1 MDKIEE
7 LETNISRT
15 IMVISVFNSEI
26 KHLRFNTPKPKI
38 LLRLWRCGGRAGAP
52 TLPFSFCS
60 PTDKEGRIRE
70 LETPSTKDGLEREC
84 RRASATSTAPE
95 AQTWVSLETSKY
107 YAKLRLEEMRLEY
120 KNLVDLKKINNLPV
134 N

>member
-38 LLRLWRCGGRAGAP
+38 TFSPLALW
-52 TLPFSFCS
+52 S
-60 PTDKEGRIRE
+60 
-70 LETPSTKDGLEREC
+70 
-84 RRASATSTAPE
+84 
-95 AQTWVSLETSKY
+95 V
-107 YAKLRLEEMRLEY
+107 
-120 KNLVDLKKINNLPV
+120 
-134 N
+134 

>member
-7 LETNISRT
+7 LETNIIRT
-15 IMVISVFNSEI
+15 IMVISVYNSEI
-26 KHLRFNTPKPKI
+26 NHLLYNTTKPKI
-38 LLRLWRCGGRAGAP
+38 LFS
-52 TLPFSFCS
+52 FSFCS

-70 LETPSTKDGLEREC
+70 
-84 RRASATSTAPE
+84 
-95 AQTWVSLETSKY
+95 LETSKY

-120 KNLVDLKKINNLPV
+120 KNLVDLKKTTNSPV

>member
-15 IMVISVFNSEI
+15 IMVISVYNSEI
-26 KHLRFNTPKPKI
+26 NHLLYNTTKPKI
-38 LLRLWRCGGRAGAP
+38 LFS
-52 TLPFSFCS
+52 FSFCS

-70 LETPSTKDGLEREC
+70 LETPSTKDGLERE
-84 RRASATSTAPE
+84 T
-95 AQTWVSLETSKY
+95 QVSLETSKY
-107 YAKLRLEEMRLEY
+107 YAKLRLDEMRLE
-120 KNLVDLKKINNLPV
+120 LVDLKKTTNLPV

>member
-7 LETNISRT
+7 LEINISRT

-38 LLRLWRCGGRAGAP
+38 LFS
-52 TLPFSFCS
+52 FSFCS

-70 LETPSTKDGLEREC
+70 LET
-84 RRASATSTAPE
+84 
-95 AQTWVSLETSKY
+95 SKY
-107 YAKLRLEEMRLEY
+107 YAKLRLDEMRLE
-120 KNLVDLKKINNLPV
+120 LVDLKKTTNSPV